1 MAKHMRE
8 LLYDPELGAV
18 SFAVKREVRNRSKAE
33 TALVSRS
40 MSYVTGIIH
49 PAAPEEIRAGPAEDV
64 HEEYVTVYTDYML
77 SQGENF
83 GRSYTLADQIIWQGK
98 TYRVVSLKTWPQ
110 FRCCKALAVLV
121 PDTELTEQ
129 NNGG

>member
-1 MAKHMRE
+1 MRA

-18 SFAVKREVRNRSKAE
+18 SFVVKREVRNRNKAE
-33 TALVSRS
+33 TSLVSRS

-49 PAAPEEIRAGPAEDV
+49 PAAPEEIRPLPSEDT
-64 HEEYVTVYTDYML
+64 HEEYIMVYTDYML

-110 FRCCKALAVLV
+110 FRCCKALCVLV
-121 PDTELTEQ
+121 PEITQGPNE
-129 NNGG
+129 